1 MEHTALKWSAADGKM
16 RLMTEVGTRS
26 ATEVA
31 DEVQILVER
40 REFHLLRDLLQF
52 EHAADLAELITV
64 LESEQRAVVFR
75 LLPRALSAS
84 VFEHLPLSDQHE
96 LLLAL
101 GDGEVAKV
109 LDAMAPDDRTML
121 LEELPGRITKRLLN
135 LLSPAELEV
144 ATRLLGYPPESIGR
158 LMTPDYVA
166 VKPDWN
172 VREALDHIRLYGRDS
187 ETLNVVYV
195 TAAGGKLIADIRMRE
210 LLLVS
215 PDSPIQDLIRP
226 GLTSLSALDDQEE
239 AVRQFSRLDR
249 SALPV
254 TDSDGVLVGIVT
266 VDDVLDIAQAEATE
280 DIHRMV
286 GSEHLDQPYLSIRIS
301 QMIGKRSIWL
311 VLLFFGQMLTATAMG
326 RFEAELAQALVLALF
341 VPLIISS
348 GGNSGSQSAALIIRA
363 LTIGEIQIRDWFR
376 VLRRELV
383 TGLAIGGILGLL
395 GFLRIALVEMWNG
408 SYGATWPL
416 VGVTIG
422 LSLIGV
428 VLWGTVIGSMLP
440 LLLQRLG
447 LDPATSSTPAV
458 ATIVDV
464 TGIVLYFSIATVV
477 LRGTLL

>member
-1 MEHTALKWSAADGKM
+1 MADGKM
-16 RLMTEVGTRS
+16 LQMTEVGTRTS
-26 ATEVA
+26 ADLAV
-31 DEVQILVER
+31 EVQALVDN
-40 REFHLLRDLLQF
+40 REFHRLRELVQL
-52 EHAADLAELITV
+52 EHPADLAELITM
-64 LESEQRAVVFR
+64 LEAEQRAVVSR
-75 LLPRALSAS
+75 LLPRAVSAS
-84 VFEHLPLSDQHE
+84 VFEHLARSEQHS

-101 GDGEVAKV
+101 GDSEVANV
-109 LDAMAPDDRTML
+109 LAVMAPDDRTMR
-121 LEELPGRITKRLLN
+121 LESPPDRLTNRLLS

-158 LMTPDYVA
+158 LMPPDYVA

-195 TAAGGKLIADIRMRE
+195 TAPGGRLIADIRMRE

-215 PDSPIQDLIRP
+215 PETPISELIRP
-226 GLTSLSALDDQEE
+226 DFTALSAVDDQEE

-286 GSEHLDQPYLSIRIS
+286 GSEHLDQPYLSIRLGSMIS
-301 QMIGKRSIWL
+301 KRSFWL
-311 VLLFFGQMLTATAMG
+311 ILLFFGQMLTATAMG

-363 LTIGEIQIRDWFR
+363 LTMGEIQLTDWLR
-376 VLRRELV
+376 VLKRELL
-383 TGLAIGGILGLL
+383 TGQAIGTILGLL
-395 GFLRIALVEMWNG
+395 GFLRISVVQAWDG
-408 SYGATWPL
+408 SYGPYWPL
-416 VGVTIG
+416 VGLTNA

-428 VLWGTVIGSMLP
+428 VLWGSIMGAMLP
-440 LLLQRLG
+440 FILQRLG
-447 LDPATSSTPAV
+447 FDPATSSTPAV
-458 ATIVDV
+458 ATLVDV
-464 TGIVLYFSIATVV
+464 TGIVLYFSIARIV
-477 LRGTLL
+477 LSGTLL